1 MILLNDFLLHEDKE
15 INFYLYNF
23 TVSVI
28 FIIVTET
35 VANHGHKPQSDPMNR
50 LPLGVVE
57 LAHPVAQVFVAGG
70 DGRPLETCFGSC
82 GWSDRQTLEPVAVLC
97 QPPHTPHK

>member
-28 FIIVTET
+28 LIIVTET
-35 VANHGHKPQSDPMNR
+35 VANHPMNR

-70 DGRPLETCFGSC
+70 DGRPVEACFGSC
-82 GWSDRQTLEPVAVLC
+82 GGSDRQTLEPVAVLC

>member
-1 MILLNDFLLHEDKE
+1 MILLNDFLLHQEKE

-28 FIIVTET
+28 FFIITAVRTRQ
-35 VANHGHKPQSDPMNR
+35 VDPMKR

-70 DGRPLETCFGSC
+70 DGRPVEARFGAC
-82 GWSDRQTLEPVAVLC
+82 GGSDRQTLEPVPVLR